1 MEVRPHVIAMRG
13 RRTGP
18 VAKVAGKREG
28 EGAVG
33 GPWTCCW
40 STERKGGKG
49 WMSKL
54 RPRVQTRPH
63 KYKMRKE
70 LDEKGAWES
79 SSDRLLR
86 LAALE
91 HVWPAKQG
99 PMT

>member
-1 MEVRPHVIAMRG
+1 MLLQCEAGELGQLQRLLGKGKEKALLVVH
-13 RRTGP
+13 GP
-18 VAKVAGKREG
+18 AAGQLR
-28 EGAVG
+28 
-33 GPWTCCW
+33 
-40 STERKGGKG
+40 GKG

-54 RPRVQTRPH
+54 RPRVQTHPH
-63 KYKMRKE
+63 KYKLRKE

-91 HVWPAKQG
+91 HVWSAKQG